1 MRRILKFFILGFLLH
16 IAVSESYYAWQMKQT
31 DYCQEDGHT
40 DHLHISSKE
49 ECIEEI
55 LKKPPPFWVSPR
67 LYIYL
72 KYKNIKYV
80 E

>member
-1 MRRILKFFILGFLLH
+1 MKRLLKFFILGFLLH
-16 IAVSESYYAWQMKQT
+16 IAISETYYVWQMKQT
-31 DYCQEDGHT
+31 DYCEDGET
-40 DHLHISSKE
+40 ELHSSKKD

-55 LKKPPPFWVSPR
+55 LKKPPPFIVSPR

-80 E
+80 GK